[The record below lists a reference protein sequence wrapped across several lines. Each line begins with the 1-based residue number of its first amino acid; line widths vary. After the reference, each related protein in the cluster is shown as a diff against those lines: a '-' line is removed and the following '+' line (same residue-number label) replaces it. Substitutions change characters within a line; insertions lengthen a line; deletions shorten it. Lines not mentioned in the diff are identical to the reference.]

1 MATLSK
7 RILKNGKCNYAIQ
20 IKIKTPS
27 GKSKFVCTT
36 WKNENNLSGVRAE
49 KAAIAYAEQWEKE
62 YRSGHIHELSMTNFN
77 QFANIWLKTR
87 KGNVSDSYY
96 IRAQECIEKLSNF
109 FGDRHFKDLKAF
121 DIQQFFVE
129 MNDATYTTTKAVIKP
144 NKQEEFDK
152 IASGFGIRKVSS
164 EGLFTRPTLYYAR
177 KGEHIEFESAKAICT
192 RFGIS
197 VNEYF
202 DKISIQKHY
211 KKESIMKYKRV
222 LSTIY
227 SYAMSIELVDKNLAS
242 SAYLK
247 KIIGGEPSK
256 DIDILNEEEFN
267 NLIEVLG
274 KHDIWQVI
282 PIYLLAT
289 TGMRTC
295 EVCGLEW
302 RDIDLENRKI
312 KLKRNRLYI
321 SGKGVIVKELKTKYS
336 QRTIPICNLLYDKLV
351 LFKKAYD
358 MLSVN
363 DKKFDKCG
371 AIFCNIDGTP
381 RFPHYLNHLL
391 AKYLTEAGCK
401 KITCHKMR
409 HTWITRMIS
418 KGAKINMV
426 SKLAGHANSDITLKI
441 YTHYCQDIDDSI
453 DIMEKLFENS
463 WDSLKDK

>member
-7 RILKNGKCNYAIQ
+7 RVLKNGKCNYAIQ

-192 RFGIS
+192 RFGIN

-227 SYAMSIELVDKNLAS
+227 TYAMSIELVDRNFAT

-256 DIDILNEEEFN
+256 DIDILNENEFKT
-267 NLIEVLG
+267 LLLVLN
-274 KHDIWQVI
+274 KHDIWETI
-282 PIYLLAT
+282 PLYLLLT

-302 RDIDLENRKI
+302 QDVDFENKVI

-321 SGKGVIVKELKTKYS
+321 SGKGTIVKELKTKYS
-336 QRTIPICNLLYDKLV
+336 KRTIPICNLLYDKLIK
-351 LFKKAYD
+351 FKEVYD
-358 MLSVN
+358 TISKN
-363 DKKFDKCG
+363 DKSFDKRG
-371 AIFCNIDGTP
+371 AIFCNINGTP

-391 AKYLTEAGCK
+391 SKYLFEADCK
-401 KITCHKMR
+401 KVSCHKIR

-418 KGAKINMV
+418 NGV
-426 SKLAGHANSDITLKI
+426 SVNTVSHLAGHATSDITLKI
-441 YTHYCQDIDDSI
+441 YTHYCPDVEESKGLV
-453 DIMEKLFENS
+453 ENLFKNIC
-463 WDSLKDK
+463 